1 MHLCWLWCLGAA
13 AGPGRASRRRA
24 ERSSRRGRRAGGPPP
39 PGTNTQTSKRTQAPR
54 TASGQLTART
64 ASRRAEQAVRR
75 TGFETTRRAKLAART
90 PSGRAAAP
98 RRQHADKKE
107 NTSSADGKRAA
118 HGADAERAA
127 RSAADGKRAA
137 RGTGFETTRRAKLA
151 ARTASRQLTARTA
164 SRQLTA
170 RTASRQLAARTP
182 SGRAAAPGHQHAEHA
197 HTTRPGPAAPNSAED
212 PGLVKQSD
220 QAVHHEGGE
229 CFERSLDLALGQRGE
244 RCDSVVGPGAR
255 KFARLIEHVVGAQAF
270 HDRGEG
276 LVGG

>member
-1 MHLCWLWCLGAA
+1 MCPAQLRVLPYARSAPGGDKARSRTPVLALVPG
-13 AGPGRASRRRA
+13 GGGRAW
-24 ERSSRRGRRAGGPPP
+24 P
-39 PGTNTQTSKRTQAPR
+39 
-54 TASGQLTART
+54 
-64 ASRRAEQAVRR
+64 
-75 TGFETTRRAKLAART
+75 GFETTRRAKLAART

-98 RRQHADKKE
+98 RHQHANKQE
-107 NTSSADGKRAA
+107 NTSS
-118 HGADAERAA
+118 
-127 RSAADGKRAA
+127 ADGKRAA

-170 RTASRQLAARTP
+170 RTASRQLTARTP
-182 SGRAAAPGHQHAEHA
+182 SGRAAAPRHQHAEHA

-244 RCDSVVGPGAR
+244 RCDSVIGPGAR

-270 HDRGEG
+270 HNRGEG